1 MLSLSTVTLTPT
13 SSVLVAQVREAPH
26 IAQSYDLPGNRK
38 DKLHLVSPLAPLLHL
53 LIALRHNVQRPTV
66 VIGGVHLRQALHV
79 A

>member
-26 IAQSYDLPGNRK
+26 ISQSYDLPGDRQ
-38 DKLHLVSPLAPLLHL
+38 DKLHLVAPLTPLLHL
-53 LIALRHNVQRPTV
+53 LIALWHNVQGPTV
-66 VIGGVHLRQALHV
+66 IVGGVHLGQALHV